1 MTEWGLS
8 QVLTKL
14 SKFEKGAH
22 HPHCEYHH
30 HHIVRPFG
38 RPLCLGCFCMWS
50 GVTLGLASLL
60 INTYTVEFSAFSL
73 MIIGFTMAPFPFI
86 QIYFQQ
92 RWFKLLA
99 RTALGYGS
107 AILLGATLVLL
118 PLNSFGWITRF
129 SVVIGYIVASRLALK
144 IRNDNMD
151 DPCDGCK
158 EGAFPLCTWKMSDIS
173 DILRTWDLDQGTR
186 DFLESILESFEDD
199 NSNVS
204 IITGEEVLRR
214 ELEGTN

>member
-1 MTEWGLS
+1 MS
-8 QVLTKL
+8 QVLTVL

-38 RPLCLGCFCMWS
+38 RPLCLGCFCMWA
-50 GVTLGLASLL
+50 GVALGLVSLF
-60 INTYTVEFSAFSL
+60 INAYTVELPAFSL
-73 MIIGFTMAPFPFI
+73 IIIGLTMAPFPFI
-86 QIYFQQ
+86 QIYFQH
-92 RWFKLLA
+92 RLFKLLA

-107 AILLGATLVLL
+107 AILLGATLILL
-118 PLNSFGWITRF
+118 PLNSFGWIARF
-129 SVVIGYIVASRLALK
+129 SVVIGYTVLARVALI

-158 EGAFPLCTWKMSDIS
+158 GGAFPLCTWKMSQIS
-173 DILRTWDLDQGTR
+173 DICHTWDLDQETH
-186 DFLESILESFEDD
+186 DFLASILRSFEDD

-214 ELEGTN
+214 GL